1 MMLRNGGGGSHG
13 DVMMTSLV
21 EEKFVNKRN
30 WKYTS
35 YYRVTGALEL
45 EQRIDNVVT
54 ILHRRN

>member
-1 MMLRNGGGGSHG
+1 MGGGGGSHG